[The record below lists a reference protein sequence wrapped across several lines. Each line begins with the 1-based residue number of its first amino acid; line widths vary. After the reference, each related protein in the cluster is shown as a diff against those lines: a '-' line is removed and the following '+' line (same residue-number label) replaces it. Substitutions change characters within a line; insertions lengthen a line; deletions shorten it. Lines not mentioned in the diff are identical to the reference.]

1 MMSKVGIVG
10 VGMVGRAA
18 ASAMVERGS
27 CRELVLVDV
36 RREVADAVALDLRYG
51 ISTGP
56 ALTVRSGTVD
66 DLKDASLVAITAGA
80 NEKSG
85 GATDKS
91 DQQGRLRLLDVNAGI
106 FKSIVPGVVAV
117 APEAVLLVVAD
128 PPDPLADLTRALAKH
143 DRVVSTGT
151 FLDSLRFA
159 THLAEVLQINP
170 ASVSAQVLGEHGMSE
185 VLVWSAVTIA
195 GVPLADVLQQ
205 RGLNAA
211 AFREQVEAAVRS
223 ANINII
229 AGIGASQYGIGAV
242 TARLTEAIL
251 HDERIV
257 APVGS
262 FQHKDGVTYSLP
274 SVIGAGGVSQVLAP
288 RLNDAET
295 AALKRSVET
304 LKAASQKL
312 PTA

>member
-1 MMSKVGIVG
+1 
-10 VGMVGRAA
+10 
-18 ASAMVERGS
+18 MVERGS

-56 ALTVRSGTVD
+56 PLTVRSGTTA
-66 DLKDASLVAITAGA
+66 DLKGASLVAITAGA

-91 DQQGRLRLLDVNAGI
+91 DQQGRLRLLEVNAGI
-106 FKSIVPGVVAV
+106 FQSIVPGVVAV

-128 PPDPLADLTRALAKH
+128 PPDPLADLTRMLAKH
-143 DRVVSTGT
+143 DGVVSTGT

-159 THLAEVLQINP
+159 THLAEVLQVNP

-195 GVPLADVLQQ
+195 GVPLADVLKQ
-205 RGLNAA
+205 RGLDAA
-211 AFREQVEAAVRS
+211 AFRQQVESAVRS

-251 HDERIV
+251 RDERIV

-262 FQHKDGVTYSLP
+262 HQAKDGVTYSLP

-288 RLNDAET
+288 RLSDAE
-295 AALKRSVET
+295 AVALQRSVAT
-304 LKAASQKL
+304 LQAAAQKL
-312 PTA
+312 PTR

>member
-1 MMSKVGIVG
+1 MSKVGIVG

-18 ASAMVERGS
+18 ASAMVSRGS

-36 RREVADAVALDLRYG
+36 RREVAEAVALDLRYG
-51 ISTGP
+51 IPTGP
-56 ALTVRSGTVD
+56 PLSIRSGTNA
-66 DLKDASLVAITAGA
+66 DLKDADLVAITAGA

-91 DQQGRLRLLDVNAGI
+91 DAQGRLRLLGVNAGI
-106 FKSIVPGVVAV
+106 FQAIVPEVVAV
-117 APEAVLLVVAD
+117 APKAVLLVVAD
-128 PPDPLADLTRALAKH
+128 PPDPLADLTRTLARH

-159 THLAEVLQINP
+159 THLAQVLGVNP
-170 ASVSAQVLGEHGMSE
+170 ASVSAQVFGEHGMSE
-185 VLVWSAVTIA
+185 VLVWSAATIG

-205 RGLNAA
+205 RKLDATT
-211 AFREQVEAAVRS
+211 FRSEVESAVRS

-251 HDERIV
+251 RDERIV
-257 APVGS
+257 AVVGS
-262 FQHKDGVTYSLP
+262 HQAADGVTYSLP
-274 SVIGAGGVSQVLAP
+274 SVIGAGGVQSVLAP
-288 RLNDAET
+288 KLESAEREALN
-295 AALKRSVET
+295 RSIAT
-304 LKAASQKL
+304 LQKAVATL
-312 PTA
+312 PK

>member
-1 MMSKVGIVG
+1 MSKVGIVG

-18 ASAMVERGS
+18 ASAMVERKS

-66 DLKDASLVAITAGA
+66 DLNDASLVAITAGT

-106 FKSIVPGVVAV
+106 FKSIVPSVVAV

-128 PPDPLADLTRALAKH
+128 PPDPLADLTRVLAKH

-151 FLDSLRFA
+151 FLDS
-159 THLAEVLQINP
+159 
-170 ASVSAQVLGEHGMSE
+170 
-185 VLVWSAVTIA
+185 
-195 GVPLADVLQQ
+195 
-205 RGLNAA
+205 
-211 AFREQVEAAVRS
+211 
-223 ANINII
+223 
-229 AGIGASQYGIGAV
+229 
-242 TARLTEAIL
+242 
-251 HDERIV
+251 
-257 APVGS
+257 
-262 FQHKDGVTYSLP
+262 
-274 SVIGAGGVSQVLAP
+274 
-288 RLNDAET
+288 
-295 AALKRSVET
+295 
-304 LKAASQKL
+304 
-312 PTA
+312 

>member
-1 MMSKVGIVG
+1 MSKVGIIG

-56 ALTVRSGTVD
+56 PLAVRSGTID
-66 DLKDASLVAITAGA
+66 DLQGASLIAITAGA

-106 FKSIVPGVVAV
+106 FKSIVPEAV
-117 APEAVLLVVAD
+117 AAAPDAVLLVVAD
-128 PPDPLADLTRALAKH
+128 PPDPLADLTRRLAGH

-159 THLAEVLQINP
+159 THLAEVLRVNP

-205 RGLNAA
+205 RGLDAA
-211 AFREQVEAAVRS
+211 VFREQVESAVRS

-242 TARLTEAIL
+242 TARLTEAML
-251 HDERIV
+251 RDERIV

-262 FQHKDGVTYSLP
+262 FQPGDGVTYSLP
-274 SVIGAGGVSQVLAP
+274 SIIGAGGVCGVLSP
-288 RLNDAET
+288 RLDASER
-295 AALKRSVET
+295 AALQRSIVT
-304 LKAASQKL
+304 LQQAAQKL
-312 PTA
+312 SAG

>member
-1 MMSKVGIVG
+1 
-10 VGMVGRAA
+10 
-18 ASAMVERGS
+18 
-27 CRELVLVDV
+27 V

-56 ALTVRSGTVD
+56 PLTVRSGTID
-66 DLKDASLVAITAGA
+66 DLKGASLVAITAGA

-106 FKSIVPGVVAV
+106 FQSIVPGVVDV

-128 PPDPLADLTRALAKH
+128 PPDPLADLTRVLAKH

-251 HDERIV
+251 RDERIV

-262 FQHKDGVTYSLP
+262 FQAKDGVTYSLP
-274 SVIGAGGVSQVLAP
+274 GVIGAGGVSQVLAP
-288 RLNDAET
+288 RLNDAEST
-295 AALKRSVET
+295 ALKRSVET
-304 LKAASQKL
+304 LKAALQKL
-312 PTA
+312 PTT

>member
-1 MMSKVGIVG
+1 M
-10 VGMVGRAA
+10 
-18 ASAMVERGS
+18 
-27 CRELVLVDV
+27 
-36 RREVADAVALDLRYG
+36 
-51 ISTGP
+51 
-56 ALTVRSGTVD
+56 RSR
-66 DLKDASLVAITAGA
+66 
-80 NEKSG
+80 G
-85 GATDKS
+85 GATDKG

-128 PPDPLADLTRALAKH
+128 PPDPLADLTRLLAKH

-211 AFREQVEAAVRS
+211 AFREQVEGAVRS

-251 HDERIV
+251 RDERIV

-262 FQHKDGVTYSLP
+262 FQQQDGVTYSLP

-288 RLNDAET
+288 RLSDAET

-304 LKAASQKL
+304 LKAALQKL
-312 PTA
+312 PKA

>member
-1 MMSKVGIVG
+1 MSKVGIIG

-56 ALTVRSGTVD
+56 SMTVRSGTIEE
-66 DLKDASLVAITAGA
+66 LQGASLIAITAGA

-91 DQQGRLRLLDVNAGI
+91 DSQGRLRLLDVNAGI
-106 FKSIVPGVVAV
+106 FRSIVPGAV
-117 APEAVLLVVAD
+117 AAAPDAVLLVVAD
-128 PPDPLADLTRALAKH
+128 PPDPLADLTRLLAKH
-143 DRVVSTGT
+143 ERVVSTGT

-159 THLAEVLQINP
+159 THLADVLQVNP

-205 RGLNAA
+205 RSLDAA
-211 AFREQVEAAVRS
+211 AFRQQVEAAVRS

-229 AGIGASQYGIGAV
+229 EGIGASQYGIGAV

-251 HDERIV
+251 RDERIV

-262 FQHKDGVTYSLP
+262 YQPQDRVTYSLP
-274 SVIGAGGVSQVLAP
+274 SVIGAGGVCGVLKP
-288 RLNDAET
+288 RLDSTELT
-295 AALKRSVET
+295 ALEGSVAT
-304 LKAASQKL
+304 LQAASQKL
-312 PTA
+312 SAS

>member
-1 MMSKVGIVG
+1 MSKVGIVG

-56 ALTVRSGTVD
+56 ALSVRSGTVD
-66 DLKDASLVAITAGA
+66 DLKGASLVAITAGA

-106 FKSIVPGVVAV
+106 FQSIVPGVVAV

-128 PPDPLADLTRALAKH
+128 PPDPLADLTRNLAGH

-159 THLAEVLQINP
+159 THLAEVLEINP

-185 VLVWSAVTIA
+185 ALVWSAVTIA

-251 HDERIV
+251 RDERIV

-262 FQHKDGVTYSLP
+262 FHQKDGVTYSLP

-288 RLNDAET
+288 RLSDAET

-304 LKAASQKL
+304 LRAALQKL

>member
-1 MMSKVGIVG
+1 MSKVGIVG

-36 RREVADAVALDLRYG
+36 RQEVADAVALDLRYG

-56 ALTVRSGTVD
+56 PLTVRSGTTA
-66 DLKDASLVAITAGA
+66 DLKGAALVAITAGA

-106 FKSIVPGVVAV
+106 FQSIVPGVVAV

-128 PPDPLADLTRALAKH
+128 PPDPLADLTRVLAKR

-159 THLAEVLQINP
+159 THLADVLQVNP

-195 GVPLADVLQQ
+195 GVPLADVLKQ
-205 RGLNAA
+205 RGLDAA
-211 AFREQVEAAVRS
+211 AFRQQVESAVRS

-229 AGIGASQYGIGAV
+229 AGIGASQ
-242 TARLTEAIL
+242 
-251 HDERIV
+251 
-257 APVGS
+257 
-262 FQHKDGVTYSLP
+262 
-274 SVIGAGGVSQVLAP
+274 
-288 RLNDAET
+288 
-295 AALKRSVET
+295 
-304 LKAASQKL
+304 
-312 PTA
+312 